1 MAGAFTVFIVQ
12 IVMQLANVVL
22 DETVV
27 ADLIAAGLDAV
38 LFALLAQC
46 GLIQMQQLTRFVD
59 GIEFVQFFVVYVR
72 DIKRDL
78 TLLKVNYVLAV
89 F

>member
-38 LFALLAQC
+38 LFALC
-46 GLIQMQQLTRFVD
+46 
-59 GIEFVQFFVVYVR
+59 
-72 DIKRDL
+72 
-78 TLLKVNYVLAV
+78 LLYTS
-89 F
+89 